1 MSGHN
6 KWSSIK
12 HKKAREDSK
21 RGAIFTKI
29 IKEITIAAREGGG
42 AAESN
47 PRLRL
52 AIDKA
57 KDANMPKQNIEK
69 AIKKGTGELPGTTYE
84 DVVYEG
90 YGPGGVAM
98 IIETTTDNRQR
109 TTASVRHLLS
119 RYGGSLGENGC
130 VSWMFD
136 YVGYLTFDKSSTD
149 EEALFEAALEAG
161 AADVRE
167 NEDDNVFEVIT
178 DTKDF
183 LNVKEELI
191 KQGFEPVDAE
201 LTKIPQNTVKLEG
214 DKATSMLKLMSAL
227 EDDEDV
233 SNVYANFDISEDI
246 MDSFEQS

>member
-29 IKEITIAAREGGG
+29 IKELTIAAREGGG
-42 AAESN
+42 NPDAN

-52 AIDKA
+52 AIERA

-119 RYGGSLGENGC
+119 KYGGSLGENGC

-136 YVGYLTFDKSSTD
+136 YVGYMTFDKSSTD
-149 EEALFEAALEAG
+149 EDALFEAALEAG
-161 AADVRE
+161 ATDVKE
-167 NEDDNVFEVIT
+167 SEDGDVFEVLT
-178 DTKDF
+178 DPKEF
-183 LNVKEELI
+183 MSVKEELQ
-191 KQGFEPVDAE
+191 KLGFNPIEAE

-214 DKATSMLKLMSAL
+214 DKAVSMLKLMSAL

-233 SNVYANFDISEDI
+233 SNVYANFDISDEI
-246 MDSFEQS
+246 MNKFEQ

>member
-12 HKKAREDSK
+12 YKKAKEDSK

-42 AAESN
+42 QPESN

-57 KDANMPKQNIEK
+57 KEANMPKQNIEK

-84 DVVYEG
+84 DIVYEG

-136 YVGYLTFDKSSTD
+136 YVGYITFDKNSTD
-149 EEALFEAALEAG
+149 EESLFEAALEAG
-161 AADVRE
+161 ASDVRE
-167 NEDDNVFEVIT
+167 SEDGSVFEVLT
-178 DTKDF
+178 DPKDF
-183 LNVKEELI
+183 LTVKETLENG
-191 KQGFEPVDAE
+191 GFKPIDAE

-214 DKATSMLKLMSAL
+214 DKAVSMLKLMSAL

-233 SNVYANFDISEDI
+233 SNIYANFDIPDEI
-246 MDSFEQS
+246 MDKFE